1 MKMVQ
6 IEKEKILLDSIEEG
20 ECFIS
25 SGRVFM
31 KISPFMGN
39 SGSILNAVSLDDG
52 SIWRI
57 DPSANV
63 YFVKAELHYY
73 Q

>member
-6 IEKEKILLDSIEEG
+6 KEKEKILLDSIEEG

-25 SGRVFM
+25 NGRVFM

-39 SGSILNAVSLDDG
+39 SGSILTAVSLDSG
-52 SIWRI
+52 SLWKI
-57 DPSANV
+57 DPSTNV
-63 YFVKAELHYY
+63 YLVKAELHYY

>member
-1 MKMVQ
+1 MKMVRK
-6 IEKEKILLDSIEEG
+6 EKEKILFDSVEEG

-25 SGRVFM
+25 SGRVLM
-31 KISPFMGN
+31 KISSLMGH
-39 SGSILNAVSLDDG
+39 SGGILNAVSLDDG
-52 SIWRI
+52 SLWRI

-63 YFVKAELHYY
+63 YLVKAELHYY

>member
-1 MKMVQ
+1 MKMVKK
-6 IEKEKILLDSIEEG
+6 EKEKILFDLVEEG

-25 SGRVFM
+25 GDRVLM
-31 KISPFMGN
+31 KISSLIGH
-39 SGSILNAVSLDDG
+39 SGGILNAVSLDDG

-57 DPSANV
+57 NPSANV
-63 YFVKAELHYY
+63 YLVKAELHYY